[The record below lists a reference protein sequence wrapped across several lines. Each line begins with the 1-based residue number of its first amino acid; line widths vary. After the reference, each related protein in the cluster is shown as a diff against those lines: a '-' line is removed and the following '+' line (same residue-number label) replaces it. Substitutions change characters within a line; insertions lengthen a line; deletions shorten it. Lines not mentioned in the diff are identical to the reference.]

1 MATRDVA
8 SATGMMGGAKPKKS
22 PKVIDHIR
30 IHPKMGG
37 GAIVAHHYTSMEH
50 EPKQHE
56 FGMTDGSGFHEHLAT
71 VTGMPMSN
79 SGETE
84 VTNPA
89 GEEE

>member
-8 SATGMMGGAKPKKS
+8 SAMGTAGGAKMKKP

-37 GAIVAHHYTSMEH
+37 GVMVAHHYTSMEH

-56 FGMTDGSGFHEHLAT
+56 FGMTDGSGFQKHIAA
-71 VTGMPMSN
+71 VTGMPMDSA
-79 SGETE
+79 GETE
-84 VTNPA
+84 SEAPE
-89 GEEE
+89 GEV